1 MHSRTK
7 HMEIDLF
14 FVIEKVL
21 ARQLDVVH
29 ILGPDQLAD
38 VLSKPLGYTKFLKL
52 KHKFKV
58 THSP

>member
-1 MHSRTK
+1 MK
-7 HMEIDLF
+7 IDLF

-38 VLSKPLGYTKFLKL
+38 VLSKPLGYTKFFKL

-58 THSP
+58 TRSP